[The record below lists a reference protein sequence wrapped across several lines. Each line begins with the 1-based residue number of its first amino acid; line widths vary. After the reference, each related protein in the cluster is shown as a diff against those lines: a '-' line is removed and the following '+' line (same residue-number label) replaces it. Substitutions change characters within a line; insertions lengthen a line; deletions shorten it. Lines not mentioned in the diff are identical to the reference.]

1 MKALSLLIAFFTIS
15 SIVFGQAE
23 KEDSS
28 LNNIFVG
35 DSIRVPCD
43 CHEYDCDEIE
53 PLFPGGENELYQY
66 IKTNSGYTPEMLEL
80 NLSGTVYVQF
90 VIETDGTISDVEVL
104 KGLQAVYDQKAMEII
119 SNMPKWIPGKDGC
132 GKSVRVRYIVPIRF
146 DIN

>member
-35 DSIRVPCD
+35 DSIRVPFD